1 MDNLI
6 KLQEIKLEIRT
17 HKDEY
22 GQLIFDNNNEW
33 LLTLNQI
40 KEFIKDLDVDE
51 NNYKSAKKVRA
62 TLNNEA
68 KALTSVKTSFL
79 KDYVNDYEIKSKE
92 ITSLVKEI
100 SEIVDSKVYE
110 YEKSIGTAKPKI
122 ITITFKTYDQEL
134 ANKLLAQGEELGIK
148 GEIK

>member
-110 YEKSIGTAKPKI
+110 YEKSIGTAKSKI
-122 ITITFKTYDQEL
+122 ITITFKTHDQEL

>member
-40 KEFIKDLDVDE
+40 KEFINDLDVDE

-110 YEKSIGTAKPKI
+110 YEKSIS
-122 ITITFKTYDQEL
+122 
-134 ANKLLAQGEELGIK
+134 KLTTTLN
-148 GEIK
+148 